1 VSTDT
6 SNRLAKLIEQ
16 DLAETEA
23 RVTAALATE
32 GFGVLTRI
40 DVSET
45 LRNKIGAEIEEYVI
59 LGACNPPLAHRALE
73 HSRRVG
79 LLLPCNVVLRAV
91 DGGTQVEA
99 VDPRTLLPAD
109 DQAMCDLADDA
120 AGRLSRAISAAAS
133 A

>member
-1 VSTDT
+1 MSTDT
-6 SNRLAKLIEQ
+6 SNGLATLIEQ

-23 RVTAALATE
+23 RVTAALAEE

-91 DGGTQVEA
+91 EGGTQVEA

-120 AGRLSRAISAAAS
+120 AGRLGRALKAAS
-133 A
+133 SA

>member
-6 SNRLAKLIEQ
+6 SNGLATLIEQ
-16 DLAETEA
+16 DLPETEA
-23 RVTAALATE
+23 RVTAALAAE

-120 AGRLSRAISAAAS
+120 ASRLGRALAAAS

>member
-1 VSTDT
+1 MSTDT
-6 SNRLAKLIEQ
+6 SNGLATLIEQ
-16 DLAETEA
+16 DLPETEA
-23 RVTAALATE
+23 RVTAALAAE

-120 AGRLSRAISAAAS
+120 ASRLGRALAAAS